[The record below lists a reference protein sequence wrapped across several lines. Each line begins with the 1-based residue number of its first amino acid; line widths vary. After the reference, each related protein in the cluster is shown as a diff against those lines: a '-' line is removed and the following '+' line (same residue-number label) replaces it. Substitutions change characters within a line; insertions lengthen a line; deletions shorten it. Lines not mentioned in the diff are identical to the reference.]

1 MAVLY
6 VRLNYNTI
14 FQSQF
19 LCLILASLGAYNL
32 YAKRASFKDDVVFQQ
47 FLLDKPEETPVAAVP
62 VIEQH
67 VPIAPDETEELP
79 EDELRKREEFKARR
93 RMLDSIGADGLDL
106 KAVLAHRVSLAEG
119 VEEEEE
125 EEEREVENA
134 NQGESSG
141 DQIRVV
147 ISNPEQTSDDVHPCS
162 SPSEAYKNSSRTNDQ
177 NKKTY

>member
-1 MAVLY
+1 MLVAP
-6 VRLNYNTI
+6 
-14 FQSQF
+14 
-19 LCLILASLGAYNL
+19 ASLGAYNL

-67 VPIAPDETEELP
+67 VPIAPDETEEELP

-93 RMLDSIGADGLDL
+93 RMLDSVGADGLDL

-125 EEEREVENA
+125 EEDEGGEENA

-141 DQIRVV
+141 DQIKVV
-147 ISNPEQTSDDVHPCS
+147 ISNPEQSSGIVHPCI
-162 SPSEAYKNSSRTNDQ
+162 SPHEVYKNSARTNDQ
-177 NKKTY
+177 DKKAH